1 MNSHKKINVSSNI
14 HQQIDKES
22 KRLKR
27 SHKAYLEAC
36 ASFFLERHLD
46 PQTYQPETTKQSVQL
61 AVDRIF
67 SYLSHQEKHQ
77 LRDLYLE
84 TVKARILSEL
94 SVNHLLTL
102 ITEDEATFRKLQQ
115 QDQQYLSERLKQV
128 VGKQDNSKP

>member
-1 MNSHKKINVSSNI
+1 MSSSKKINVSNLI
-14 HQQIDKES
+14 HKQIDEES
-22 KRLKR
+22 RRLKL
-27 SHKAYLEAC
+27 SHKDYLEAC
-36 ASFFLERHLD
+36 TAFFLERHLD
-46 PQTYQPETTKQSVQL
+46 PRIYQPETSKQSIQQ

-67 SYLSHQEKHQ
+67 SYLSYQEKHQ

-102 ITEDEATFRKLQQ
+102 ITEDEATYRQLQQ

-128 VGKQDNSKP
+128 SEKQNIND